1 MSAPVRPSLAAL
13 DALPDGVARPGYGP
27 RRLSPGIVHVGVGN
41 FHRAH
46 MGVYLDRLHARGGHE
61 DWGIVGAGVR
71 PPDGLMRERLQPQ
84 DWMSTV
90 VELDPTGLTARVTA
104 PMCGFAE
111 VASGPTV
118 AAMSDPRV
126 RIVSLTVTE
135 GGYYTD
141 AAGEF
146 DADHPDIAS
155 DARGGEP
162 RTVFGMILEALRARG
177 EAGAPPFAVLSC
189 DNLPGNGHAARA
201 ALSGLARLRGE
212 EALMDGL
219 ATPNCMVD
227 CIAPAVTEDVRA
239 MVTERF
245 GLADAAPV
253 ICEPFRQWVLE
264 DDFPAGRPPLEE
276 VGAEFAR
283 DVVPY
288 ELMKLRVLNAAH
300 AAIAYPAALLGHHY
314 VHDAVADPDIANWVC
329 AVIGREAIPT
339 LASIPGVD
347 FHRYLDTC
355 MERFANAAV
364 ADTVP
369 RLAFDGSNRQPKF
382 ILPTVRDRL
391 KATAPVDLLA
401 MEVALWRLYCARA
414 GREGVAPLE
423 DERADALREAARG
436 EPAAFLGLGA
446 VFGDLPSTPFAAA
459 FEKAC
464 DELGSDVRPA
474 LRSVAANAAF

>member
-1 MSAPVRPSLAAL
+1 MSDPVRPSLAAL
-13 DALPDGVARPGYGP
+13 DALPDGVARPGHDP

-46 MGVYLDRLHARGGHE
+46 MGVYLDRLHAAGGHE

-71 PPDGLMRERLQPQ
+71 PPDGLMRERLRPQ

-90 VELDPTGLTARVTA
+90 VELDPDGLNARVTA

-111 VASGPTV
+111 VAPRPTI
-118 AAMSDPRV
+118 AAMADPRI

-141 AAGEF
+141 AAGAF
-146 DADHPDIAS
+146 DADDPDIRA
-155 DARGGEP
+155 DAGGGEP
-162 RTVFGMILEALRARG
+162 RTVFGMMLAALRARKD
-177 EAGAPPFAVLSC
+177 AGAAPFAVLSC

-212 EALMDGL
+212 EGLMDGL

-227 CIAPAVTEDVRA
+227 CIAPAVTEGVRA

-264 DDFPAGRPPLEE
+264 DEFPAGRPPLEE
-276 VGAEFAR
+276 VGAEFVH

-314 VHDAVADPDIANWVC
+314 VHDAVADPDVAGWVR

-339 LASIPGVD
+339 LAPIPGVD
-347 FHRYLDTC
+347 FRRYLDTC
-355 MERFANAAV
+355 LGRFANAAV

-382 ILPTVRDRL
+382 VLPTVRDRL
-391 KATAPVDLLA
+391 KAGAPVDLLA
-401 MEVALWRLYCARA
+401 LEVAFWRLYCARA
-414 GREGVAPLE
+414 GADGVAPLE
-423 DERADALREAARG
+423 DERAALLRDAARR
-436 EPAAFLGLGA
+436 EPAAFLGIGA
-446 VFGDLPSTPFAAA
+446 VFGDLAATPFAGA
-459 FEKAC
+459 FERAC
-464 DELGSDVRPA
+464 TTLGTDVRGA
-474 LRSVAANAAF
+474 LRAAHHGGS

>member
-1 MSAPVRPSLAAL
+1 MSDPVRPSRATL
-13 DALPDGVARPGYGP
+13 DALPEGVARPAHDP

-46 MGVYLDRLHARGGHE
+46 MGVYLDRLHAAGGHE

-71 PPDGLMRERLQPQ
+71 PPDALMRDRLEPQ

-90 VELDPTGLTARVTA
+90 VELDPAGLTARVTA

-111 VASGPTV
+111 VAPGPTV
-118 AAMSDPRV
+118 AAMADPRV

-141 AAGEF
+141 AAGAF
-146 DADHPDIAS
+146 DADHPDIRA
-155 DARGGEP
+155 DAAGDEP
-162 RTVFGMILEALRARG
+162 RTVFGMILAALGARRN
-177 EAGAPPFAVLSC
+177 AGAAPFAVLSC

-212 EALMDGL
+212 EGLLDGL

-227 CIAPAVTEDVRA
+227 CIAPAVTDDVRA
-239 MVTERF
+239 TVTERF

-264 DDFPAGRPPLEE
+264 DEFPAGRPPLEE
-276 VGAEFAR
+276 VGAEFVH

-314 VHDAVADPDIANWVC
+314 VHDAVADPDVARWVR
-329 AVIGREAIPT
+329 AVIGQEAIPT
-339 LASIPGVD
+339 LAPIHGVD

-355 MERFANAAV
+355 MERFSNSAV
-364 ADTVP
+364 ADTIP
-369 RLAFDGSNRQPKF
+369 RLCFDGSNRQPKF
-382 ILPTVRDRL
+382 VLPTVRDRL
-391 KATAPVDLLA
+391 KAGAPVDLLA

-414 GREGVAPLE
+414 GEAGVTPLD
-423 DERADALREAARG
+423 DERAGMLRDAARR
-436 EPAAFLGLGA
+436 EPDAFLGLGA
-446 VFGDLPSTPFAAA
+446 IFGDLASTPFRDAFSAAC
-459 FEKAC
+459 ER
-464 DELGSDVRPA
+464 LGADVRAA
-474 LRSVAANAAF
+474 LRALSSAQGR

>member
-1 MSAPVRPSLAAL
+1 MSGAVKPSLAAL
-13 DALPDGVARPGYGP
+13 DALPDGVARPGYDP
-27 RRLSPGIVHVGVGN
+27 RGLTPGIVHVGVGN

-46 MGVYLDRLHARGGHE
+46 MGVYLDRLHAAGGHE
-61 DWGIVGAGVR
+61 GWGIVGAGVR
-71 PPDGLMRERLQPQ
+71 PPDAAMRDRLAPQ

-90 VELDPTGLTARVTA
+90 VELDPAGLTARVTA

-111 VASGPTV
+111 VAPGPTI
-118 AAMSDPRV
+118 AAMADPRV

-141 AAGEF
+141 AAGNF
-146 DADHPDIAS
+146 DADHPDIRA
-155 DARGGEP
+155 DAGGGEP
-162 RTVFGMILEALRARG
+162 RTVFGMMLAALRARQD
-177 EAGAPPFAVLSC
+177 AGAAPFAVLSC

-212 EALMDGL
+212 EGLMDGL

-227 CIAPAVTEDVRA
+227 CIAPAVTEGVRA

-264 DDFPAGRPPLEE
+264 DDFPSGRPPLEE

-314 VHDAVADPDIANWVC
+314 VHDAVADPDVAGWVR

-339 LASIPGVD
+339 LAPIPGVD

-355 MERFANAAV
+355 LERFANAAV

-391 KATAPVDLLA
+391 KAGAPVGLLA

-414 GREGVAPLE
+414 GQDGIAPLE
-423 DERADALREAARG
+423 DERAGVLRDAARR
-436 EPAAFLGLGA
+436 EPKAFLGLGA
-446 VFGDLPSTPFAAA
+446 VFGDLGATPFAGA
-459 FEKAC
+459 FAEAC
-464 DELGSDVRPA
+464 ERSETDVRGA
-474 LRSVAANAAF
+474 LRQAAEPGA